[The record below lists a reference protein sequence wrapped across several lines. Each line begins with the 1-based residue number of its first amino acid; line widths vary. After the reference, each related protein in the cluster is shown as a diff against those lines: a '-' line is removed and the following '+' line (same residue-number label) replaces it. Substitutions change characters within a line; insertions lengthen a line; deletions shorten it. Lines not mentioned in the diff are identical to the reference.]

1 MARYDTTSAL
11 IVVDVQNDFTD
22 PRGAL
27 YVDGGEAIVAAIDRE
42 IDEAR
47 TSGAA
52 VVYTQDWHPLVTPHF
67 RSAGGVWPEHC
78 VQDTWGAAFH
88 PELIVDGEV
97 VRKGVDGSDG
107 YSGFSVRDPASGAT
121 TATALESILRDA
133 GVDRAILVGVAT
145 DYCVVETVLDAR
157 RLGFGVEVLTDAI
170 RAVNVQ
176 PSDGEAALARM
187 RAAGAVVV

>member
-11 IVVDVQNDFTD
+11 VVVDVQNDFTD

-27 YVDGGEAIVAAIDRE
+27 YVDGGEAIVAVIDRE

-52 VVYTQDWHPLVTPHF
+52 VVYTQDWHPRVTPHF

-88 PELIVDGEV
+88 PQLIVAGEV

-107 YSGFSVRDPASGAT
+107 YSGFSVRDPESGET

-157 RLGFGVEVLTDAI
+157 RLGFGVEVLTGAI

-187 RAAGAVVV
+187 RAAGAILV